1 MPLLRANQIPTSQ
14 RGAGGAVSQ
23 PGAGGMRVALGA
35 FGGLLVLIAV
45 VLAATQW
52 LQARVS
58 FASGAELLANASTS
72 KEQLEQT
79 RASLV
84 RSVRIAPHDARMWLL
99 LAAAEMRLGGT
110 PDAIGAALKMSYYT
124 GPNEAELIP
133 LRIGLAASPNLASD
147 ADLKTLFETEILTLV
162 QQPAMRPLLVQAY
175 RQASRDAQRRL
186 LDVVTTVNATLA
198 AEIQSAGSKP

>member
-1 MPLLRANQIPTSQ
+1 VPLLRANQIPTSQ

-23 PGAGGMRVALGA
+23 PGAGVARAALGA
-35 FGGLLVLIAV
+35 FGGLLVLLAV
-45 VLAATQW
+45 ILAATEW
-52 LQARVS
+52 LQTKVP
-58 FASGAELLANASTS
+58 FASGAELLASNSTS

-79 RASLV
+79 RGALV
-84 RSVRIAPHDARMWLL
+84 RTVRLAPHDSRMWLL

-110 PDAIGAALKMSYYT
+110 SDAIAAALKMSYYT

-162 QQPAMRPLLVQAY
+162 QQPAVRLLLVQAY